1 MRTKVGH
8 FLYFGGDKLDPSEL
22 NIKEPTTYEQQIAI
36 LKERNLII
44 EDDNEAFSFL
54 KRVNYYR
61 FSAYG
66 LTLRQTDN
74 KDLFL
79 NGVTFYHLKTLYNF
93 DQKLRDLLMN
103 HLELIEIE
111 FRSKIAYHHAHDYG
125 ALGYRSSV
133 NFNSEGPH
141 NSFSEEL
148 DKQIHRS
155 GRELFVMHHRQKYG
169 GEFPFWVAIEVVS
182 FGELSKL
189 FKNLKE
195 ITKSKVI
202 EDFNVPYFY
211 VESWLHS
218 LAYVRNVC
226 AHYGRLY
233 GKQLTIKPVLFKTKR
248 KLISNKGV
256 YAAIYVLSK
265 LLHRENRIN
274 FITLLQALLEEY
286 ADYINLEEL
295 GFPEEWEKRLHER

>member
-1 MRTKVGH
+1 M
-8 FLYFGGDKLDPSEL
+8 DPSEL

-44 EDDNEAFSFL
+44 ADEKDALSFL

-66 LTLRQTDN
+66 LTLKQTDN
-74 KDLFL
+74 KDLFQD
-79 NGVTFYHLKTLYNF
+79 GVTFHHMKMLYNF

-111 FRSKIAYHHAHDYG
+111 FRTKIAYQHAHQFG
-125 ALGYRSSV
+125 SLGYRSSE
-133 NFNSEGPH
+133 NFNSEEPH
-141 NSFSEEL
+141 NSFLEEL
-148 DKQIHRS
+148 DKQINRS
-155 GRELFVMHHRQKYG
+155 GKELFVMHHRNKYG
-169 GEFPFWVAIEVVS
+169 GEFPFWVAIEVTS

-189 FKNLKE
+189 FRNLKE
-195 ITKSKVI
+195 DTKNDVVK
-202 EDFNVPYFY
+202 DFNVPYYY

-233 GKQLTIKPVLFKTKR
+233 GKKLTIKPTLFKTKR
-248 KLISNKGV
+248 NLISNSGLF
-256 YAAIYVLSK
+256 AAIYVLSK
-265 LLHRENRIN
+265 LLHQENRTN
-274 FITLLQALLEEY
+274 FITSLQALLEEY
-286 ADYINLEEL
+286 AEYIDMQEL
-295 GFPEEWEKRLHER
+295 GFPEEWEKRLRER